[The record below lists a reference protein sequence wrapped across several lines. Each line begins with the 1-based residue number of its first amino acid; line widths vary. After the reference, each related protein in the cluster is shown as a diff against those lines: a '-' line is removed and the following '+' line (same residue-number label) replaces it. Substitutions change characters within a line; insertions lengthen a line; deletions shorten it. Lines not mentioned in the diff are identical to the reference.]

1 MNFSVFLF
9 NAKKKEFKYLQEL
22 QKNNCYS
29 CNKINFIKSELERN
43 AFFSK
48 DLGPMGDA
56 MPRQPVL
63 WQVFDNY
70 QKKPNNLF
78 KNEFKFRIFIEKKV
92 FSYHLVKK
100 YDFLDNKIIEIYN
113 EE

>member
-1 MNFSVFLF
+1 MVYEKICPVRGKYTVMDRNELLRFFLTQRRK
-9 NAKKKEFKYLQEL
+9 NLNICKNCKKKQLLQL
-22 QKNNCYS
+22 YKF
-29 CNKINFIKSELERN
+29 NFIKSELERN

-70 QKKPNNLF
+70 QKKP
-78 KNEFKFRIFIEKKV
+78 EQFI
-92 FSYHLVKK
+92 
-100 YDFLDNKIIEIYN
+100 
-113 EE
+113 